1 LYALKD
7 YIEVLKSRNS
17 VFVITANAFTVFAL
31 AYLLAFYIVM
41 IINEVG
47 GAFSVGLYFTTIT
60 TLSLISPFLGGY
72 FSNLFGRKCLLLLST
87 IGLAFTLLI
96 FSTLPLK
103 TPTLLLILASFVYFL
118 NSLASPAKIDL
129 LTENLT
135 KKYTGKA
142 LAILFFSETIIAI
155 TSYLTFGFLLS
166 KTNRSIAILLSAIII
181 SISLI
186 PLNFI
191 HETLKPRIKYE
202 GLFAF
207 TRSFRDL
214 KFLVQSRILLLFL
227 ISISFNNFYSSIA
240 SPYVIPFLQSIRM
253 LTVEEISRLY
263 TGIAIAVLVGYL
275 IAGHVVDKLG
285 SILSLILLN
294 SLALIL
300 IPTFALAPIL
310 IALIC
315 FTLLSF
321 LDSLNIARDK
331 FVIENVNPEHR
342 SLMLGSYRS
351 ITALPRIIG
360 PLIGSIL
367 WNISPILVFIA
378 TAMLIP
384 IDISILTILYFT
396 LKSKSYA
403 TNKSTN

>member
-1 LYALKD
+1 
-7 YIEVLKSRNS
+7 
-17 VFVITANAFTVFAL
+17 
-31 AYLLAFYIVM
+31 
-41 IINEVG
+41 
-47 GAFSVGLYFTTIT
+47 
-60 TLSLISPFLGGY
+60 
-72 FSNLFGRKCLLLLST
+72 
-87 IGLAFTLLI
+87 
-96 FSTLPLK
+96 
-103 TPTLLLILASFVYFL
+103 
-118 NSLASPAKIDL
+118 
-129 LTENLT
+129 
-135 KKYTGKA
+135 
-142 LAILFFSETIIAI
+142 
-155 TSYLTFGFLLS
+155 
-166 KTNRSIAILLSAIII
+166 
-181 SISLI
+181 
-186 PLNFI
+186 
-191 HETLKPRIKYE
+191 
-202 GLFAF
+202 
-207 TRSFRDL
+207 
-214 KFLVQSRILLLFL
+214 
-227 ISISFNNFYSSIA
+227 
-240 SPYVIPFLQSIRM
+240 M